1 MPEPTDVRGPAVS
14 PENNLPDVADAQ
26 AIVVGIDGSDASLNA
41 LDFAVSEA
49 KATGRSIRLVGAYT
63 IPSVA
68 AATIDVSYV
77 PIDDSAVRAA
87 VTESLK
93 SAAEKVKS
101 AGVSVEAV
109 IEIGDAAGVL
119 VDESAQA
126 SLAVVGSRGRGGFA
140 GRLLGTVSS
149 ALPAHSH
156 CPTIVVPVGWSKDQ
170 ERAPKQ
176 TSSFPLA
183 DSAGTH
189 FQFDEESE
197 TVEGPNFE
205 GRVVVGVDAMGKE
218 SPALWKAAELAEER
232 GTPLTVMGV
241 ITTSIVGPEWLPS
254 TEELKKFVERGTD
267 KLEAACKSVREKHP
281 NLEVGWM
288 LLDGQP
294 SEALVRASDTADIL
308 VVGTR
313 GRGGFAGLL
322 LGSTSQSVLPYSHC
336 PTMVVS
342 VKRD

>member
-1 MPEPTDVRGPAVS
+1 MS
-14 PENNLPDVADAQ
+14 PEKNVPEVADSQ

-41 LDFAVSEA
+41 LDFAIAEA
-49 KATGRSIRLVGAYT
+49 SATGRSIRLVGAYT

-93 SAAEKVKS
+93 AAAAKVKE
-101 AGVSVEAV
+101 ADVAVEAI

-119 VDESAQA
+119 VEETAQA

-156 CPTIVVPVGWSKDQ
+156 CPTIVVPVGWSKDA
-170 ERAPKQ
+170 ERTAKQ
-176 TSSFPLA
+176 TASFPLA
-183 DSAGTH
+183 DSAGTT
-189 FQFDEESE
+189 FEFDEEAE
-197 TVEGPNFE
+197 TIEGPDFS

-232 GTPLTVMGV
+232 GTPLTIVGV

-254 TEELKKFVERGTD
+254 TGELKKFVDRGTE
-267 KLEAACKSVREKHP
+267 KLEAAASAVREKHP
-281 NLEVGWM
+281 NLEAGWL